1 MKVLESLIESFL
13 QIMLILVIFN
23 QLPYEGILNESI
35 FAFSTGTGGETI
47 LGLFK
52 VTARTIFIFTSLL
65 SYVFIATGVVSYI
78 NVLED
83 GSLTMKEKIFMILI
97 YLMRVALSLATIPC
111 FILLKSDNHENIGAS
126 IWTILIGIKCLLLLM
141 LTAKITGREGT

>member
-1 MKVLESLIESFL
+1 MSTNSHMDERITKDLFERISLGTLSSENELKSHEQIDWSIDPLQKREYEDIITQLNYTEKHKRMGGFESMKVLESLIESFL

-52 VTARTIFIFTSLL
+52 VTARTIFILTSLL
-65 SYVFIATGVVSYI
+65 SYVFIATGV
-78 NVLED
+78 
-83 GSLTMKEKIFMILI
+83 
-97 YLMRVALSLATIPC
+97 
-111 FILLKSDNHENIGAS
+111 
-126 IWTILIGIKCLLLLM
+126 
-141 LTAKITGREGT
+141 